1 MANYDVLDGLQQAV
15 IEEEQKKQSSKKKE
29 YSFDKL
35 ALLFME
41 DYEVKGIKVSQPT
54 IGDILRVGE
63 SNFYQALSPFLYN
76 STSIRVMLWEA
87 GIDWCNVKDI
97 EVFDILNNIQKQ
109 NKELTNA
116 IISDDTFNEED
127 TTTCRKS
134 KISKIKSWFL
144 RLFKKNKNTEESKNL
159 NANILEKEIFP
170 LKILFKNID
179 ITDFK
184 LYKEKETEDSEEK
197 LCLYSPQYDIKLY
210 EEDYMQI
217 AEYIREMLNV
227 HPKVEKAKGK
237 TAKRWMIDE
246 DKMNALHRDEKNIST
261 LLPLVS
267 ACVNHP
273 GFKYKLQELREVG
286 IYQFMDAV
294 QRLQIY
300 ESSIA
305 LLNGSYSGFCD
316 ISKVDKDNFNFMRDI
331 S

>member
-15 IEEEQKKQSSKKKE
+15 IEEEQKKQASKKKE

-41 DYEVKGIKVSQPT
+41 DCEVKGIKISQPT
-54 IGDILRVGE
+54 INDILRVGE

-76 STSIRVMLWEA
+76 STSIRVTLWEA

-97 EVFDILNNIQKQ
+97 EVFDILKNIQKQ
-109 NKELTNA
+109 NKE
-116 IISDDTFNEED
+116 I
-127 TTTCRKS
+127 
-134 KISKIKSWFL
+134 L
-144 RLFKKNKNTEESKNL
+144 RQVIGDEVDKREN
-159 NANILEKEIFP
+159 P
-170 LKILFKNID
+170 LKILFKDID
-179 ITDFK
+179 ITTFN
-184 LYKEKETEDSEEK
+184 LYKEKAKEENSEEK
-197 LCLYSPQYDIKLY
+197 LCLYSHTYDIKLY
-210 EEDYMQI
+210 EEDYMEI
-217 AEYIREMLNV
+217 AEYIREMLNI

-246 DKMNALHRDEKNIST
+246 DKMNALHRDEKNTST

-316 ISKVDKDNFNFMRDI
+316 TSKVDKDNFNFMRDI

>member
-41 DYEVKGIKVSQPT
+41 DYEVKGIKISQPT
-54 IGDILRVGE
+54 INDILSVGE

-109 NKELTNA
+109 NKE
-116 IISDDTFNEED
+116 I
-127 TTTCRKS
+127 
-134 KISKIKSWFL
+134 L
-144 RLFKKNKNTEESKNL
+144 RQVIGDEVDKRENPL
-159 NANILEKEIFP
+159 N
-170 LKILFKNID
+170 ILFKDID
-179 ITDFK
+179 ITTFN
-184 LYKEKETEDSEEK
+184 LYKEKAKEENSEEK
-197 LCLYSPQYDIKLY
+197 LCLYSPIYDIKLY
-210 EEDYMQI
+210 EEDYMEI
-217 AEYIREMLNV
+217 AEYIREMLNI

-246 DKMNALHRDEKNIST
+246 DKMNALHRDEKNTST

-300 ESSIA
+300 ESSRA
-305 LLNGSYSGFCD
+305 LLQGSYSGMCD
-316 ISKVDKDNFNFMRDI
+316 TSKVPQDNFNFMRDI

>member
-41 DYEVKGIKVSQPT
+41 DYEVKGIKISQPT
-54 IGDILRVGE
+54 INDILRVGE

-76 STSIRVMLWEA
+76 STSIRVMLWES
-87 GIDWCNVKDI
+87 GIDWCTVKDI
-97 EVFDILNNIQKQ
+97 QVFDILNNIQKQ
-109 NKELTNA
+109 NKE
-116 IISDDTFNEED
+116 I
-127 TTTCRKS
+127 
-134 KISKIKSWFL
+134 L
-144 RLFKKNKNTEESKNL
+144 RQV
-159 NANILEKEIFP
+159 IGDEIDKRENP
-170 LKILFKNID
+170 LKILFKDID
-179 ITDFK
+179 ITDFN

-197 LCLYSPQYDIKLY
+197 LCLYNPQYDIKLY
-210 EEDYMQI
+210 EEDYMEI
-217 AEYIREMLNV
+217 AEYIREMLNI

-246 DKMNALHRDEKNIST
+246 DKMNALHRDEKNTST

-305 LLNGSYSGFCD
+305 LLNGSYSGMCD
-316 ISKVDKDNFNFMRDI
+316 LSKVPQDNFNFMRNI
-331 S
+331 

>member
-1 MANYDVLDGLQQAV
+1 MANYDVLDGLQHAV

-144 RLFKKNKNTEESKNL
+144 RLFKNNKNTEESKNL

-300 ESSIA
+300 ESSRA
-305 LLNGSYSGFCD
+305 LLQGSYSGFCD
-316 ISKVDKDNFNFMRDI
+316 TSKVPQDNFNFMRNI
-331 S
+331 

>member
-76 STSIRVMLWEA
+76 STSIRVMLWET

-134 KISKIKSWFL
+134 KISKIKFWFL
-144 RLFKKNKNTEESKNL
+144 RLLKKNKNTEESKNF
-159 NANILEKEIFP
+159 NNNILEKEIFP

-217 AEYIREMLNV
+217 AEYIREMLNI

-246 DKMNALHRDEKNIST
+246 DKMNALHRGEKNTST

-300 ESSIA
+300 ESSRA

-316 ISKVDKDNFNFMRDI
+316 TSKVPQDNFNFMRNI
-331 S
+331 

>member
-41 DYEVKGIKVSQPT
+41 DYEVKGIKISQPT
-54 IGDILRVGE
+54 INDILRVGE

-109 NKELTNA
+109 NKE
-116 IISDDTFNEED
+116 I
-127 TTTCRKS
+127 
-134 KISKIKSWFL
+134 L
-144 RLFKKNKNTEESKNL
+144 RQVIGDEVDKRENPL
-159 NANILEKEIFP
+159 N
-170 LKILFKNID
+170 ILFKDID
-179 ITDFK
+179 ITAFN
-184 LYKEKETEDSEEK
+184 LYKEKANEEDSEEK
-197 LCLYSPQYDIKLY
+197 LCLYSPVYDIKLY
-210 EEDYMQI
+210 EEDYMEI
-217 AEYIREMLNV
+217 AEYIREMLNI

-246 DKMNALHRDEKNIST
+246 DKMNALHRDEKNTST

-300 ESSIA
+300 ESSRA
-305 LLNGSYSGFCD
+305 LLQGSYSGFCD
-316 ISKVDKDNFNFMRDI
+316 TSKVPQDNFNFMRDI

>member
-41 DYEVKGIKVSQPT
+41 DYEVKGIKISQPT
-54 IGDILRVGE
+54 INDILRVGE

-97 EVFDILNNIQKQ
+97 EVFDILNNVQKQ
-109 NKELTNA
+109 NKE
-116 IISDDTFNEED
+116 I
-127 TTTCRKS
+127 
-134 KISKIKSWFL
+134 L
-144 RLFKKNKNTEESKNL
+144 RQVIGDEVEKRENPL
-159 NANILEKEIFP
+159 N
-170 LKILFKNID
+170 ILFKDID
-179 ITDFK
+179 ITTFN
-184 LYKEKETEDSEEK
+184 LYKEKVNEEDLEEK
-197 LCLYSPQYDIKLY
+197 LCLYSHTYDIKLY

-217 AEYIREMLNV
+217 AEYIREMLNI

-246 DKMNALHRDEKNIST
+246 DKMNELHRDEKNTST

>member
-41 DYEVKGIKVSQPT
+41 DYEVKGIKISQPT
-54 IGDILRVGE
+54 INDILRVGE

-109 NKELTNA
+109 NKE
-116 IISDDTFNEED
+116 I
-127 TTTCRKS
+127 
-134 KISKIKSWFL
+134 L
-144 RLFKKNKNTEESKNL
+144 RQVIGDEVEKRENPL
-159 NANILEKEIFP
+159 N
-170 LKILFKNID
+170 ILFKDID
-179 ITDFK
+179 ITTFN
-184 LYKEKETEDSEEK
+184 LYKERTNEENSEEK
-197 LCLYSPQYDIKLY
+197 LCLYSHTYDIKLY

-217 AEYIREMLNV
+217 AEYIREMLNI

-246 DKMNALHRDEKNIST
+246 DKMNALHKDEKNTST

-316 ISKVDKDNFNFMRDI
+316 TSKIDKDNFNFMRDI